1 MSGPT
6 FRKSHNIDTQRLI
19 IRSAVPEDAQAIA
32 ALRGDPNNNPFRGP
46 DSDDP
51 EVYLRRMVNWLKA
64 SEEGRYAFT
73 VILLRPLPNSSSP
86 AEHEKGEGELIG
98 FGGFNDFRWI
108 DSPDGQGDKVLEVD
122 VGAQIEHKH
131 WRKGYGR
138 EAFIGMTDYAFTE
151 LSAQRVSCD
160 TGVQNEP
167 WRELMKT
174 VGLGEKE
181 QAHVNPE
188 GHPGAGEK
196 SWLWQFNREDW
207 ASAKGWRDNCAS
219 RVEP

>member
-6 FRKSHNIDTQRLI
+6 YRKNHRIETPRLI
-19 IRSAVPEDAQAIA
+19 IRSAIPQDAQAIA
-32 ALRGDPNNNPFRGP
+32 ALRGNPDNDIFGKA

-51 EVYLRRMVNWLKA
+51 DTYLRRMVNWQKA

-73 VILLRPLPNSSSP
+73 VILLRSP
-86 AEHEKGEGELIG
+86 SGQGEGELVG
-98 FGGFNDFRWI
+98 FGGFNEFRWV
-108 DSPDGQGDKVLEVD
+108 DSPDPSADHVLEVD
-122 VGAQIEHKH
+122 VGVQIIHEL

-138 EAFIGMTDYAFTE
+138 EAFIGMVEYAFAE
-151 LSAQRVSCD
+151 LGAEQLSCD
-160 TGVQNEP
+160 TNIRNEA

-174 VGLGEKE
+174 VGLGKKE

-196 SWLWQFNREDW
+196 SWLWQFSREDW
-207 ASAKGWRDNCAS
+207 VIAKAWMEKSGRW
-219 RVEP
+219 PL